1 MTISSYLFKYHFNKL
16 NKKKNIHLDCRD
28 WLTVHH
34 WTDNYQINKWFFFL
48 QNFHEVFENTFLFWC
63 TLRCW
68 REKLIMHTYTC
79 TSISCILYRI
89 SCPVS
94 IFSIAVFLF
103 YCFSQSL
110 WLRHFKLRL
119 LYSWCER
126 RKVATKE
133 TLKCRALLQCFLFWI
148 RRYQK

>member
-16 NKKKNIHLDCRD
+16 NKKKIFIWIAGIG
-28 WLTVHH
+28 WLCIIE
-34 WTDNYQINKWFFFL
+34 QIIIKLINDFFFL
-48 QNFHEVFENTFLFWC
+48 QNYHEVFENTFLFWC

-119 LYSWCER
+119 LYLWCER